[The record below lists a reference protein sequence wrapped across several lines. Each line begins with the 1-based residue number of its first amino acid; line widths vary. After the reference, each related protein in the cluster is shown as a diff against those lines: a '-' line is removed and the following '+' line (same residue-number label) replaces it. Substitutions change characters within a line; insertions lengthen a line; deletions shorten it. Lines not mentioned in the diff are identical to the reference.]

1 MNATVTDPIAE
12 KYLNPKS
19 AHAAADAVEE
29 TAKTVKAPIRVVKTV
44 DEMYVEIEGFE
55 PDDYAKGDAY
65 LYAFK
70 DENNQGDPDT
80 YKSLKNKIIAWGVS
94 KKVGSKTE
102 LRKVFEGDKGKG
114 GLEQKYQYPHDEEAV
129 TTANGFSCMDKF
141 FGSPINY
148 GKFMCSDE
156 GGIVCTNPQGAPVLI
171 CAHPLIVSEVR
182 ENVNTRE
189 QSVVI
194 TYKYPEEK
202 NWKSVVMPRG
212 DAVVKPSLVKAL
224 ANRECDITQ
233 DTADKLIDYIRMF
246 LVNNRLIIPRALMSE
261 KVGWSLVA
269 DKDEDEPSLVFI
281 PFTEKIKF
289 DVNRLGAFEDMG
301 KALRAEGDPDVW
313 LNGMREFRKLSTAR
327 QTILLMD
334 GSFASPLVSL
344 TDSLPFWMHMTGN
357 GTTGKTVSMRMAATI
372 WGNAPMPGKTSG
384 GWMKTMNQTTNKLEE
399 LANFAN
405 NLPLCL
411 NELQVLQR
419 ANPKLFTEFVY
430 KICEGEGRGRLGR
443 DGVAKKSGSFSLIT
457 LSCGEMALLSD
468 TEHGGAKSRVID
480 LVLDK
485 PIMPVEK
492 LKPFCDD
499 VLNRSYGHAG
509 PMFLNVIS
517 SMDVNDIK
525 AEIAS
530 ITERLQKFGK
540 ATKQIDAAAL
550 LLFAD
555 KVAEEHIFKDGV
567 RISDEEMINF
577 LKDEKEIDDNVVG
590 FDVLREIIAGNDNC
604 FIDKEHHI
612 EPRGETW
619 GKIEDGGKKV
629 TFIKSYFDR
638 EMRKAGYDPQRII
651 RWAAEKSNNYVE
663 DGRIDKDGKIKAGES
678 HIDKPVRGVN
688 PEKPLGQTRCYV
700 LHMDGGA
707 NPGNGYALA
716 REYNSDGEEIKQDA
730 IPSGSTNVSETVQT
744 ELPF

>member
-1 MNATVTDPIAE
+1 MN
-12 KYLNPKS
+12 S
-19 AHAAADAVEE
+19 AVEKWNKPE
-29 TAKTVKAPIRVVKTV
+29 TAQEVENTIKQAVSAVAIRPVKTV
-44 DEMYVEIEGFE
+44 DEMYNEIKGFTQ
-55 PDDYAKGDAY
+55 DDYSKGTAF

-70 DENNQGDPDT
+70 SENNQDNPEI
-80 YKSLKNKIIAWGVS
+80 YKALKNKIIAWGVS
-94 KKVGSKTE
+94 QKYGSKTE
-102 LRKVFEGDKGKG
+102 FRQAFEGKNGKG
-114 GLEQKYQYPHDEEAV
+114 GLEQKYQYPHEEEV
-129 TTANGFSCMDKF
+129 TAAATGFTGMDKF

-148 GKFMCSDE
+148 GRFQCSDE
-156 GGIVCTNPQGAPVLI
+156 GGIVGTNAQGAPMLI
-171 CAHPLIVSEVR
+171 CAHPLIISEVR
-182 ENVNTRE
+182 KNVNTEE
-189 QSVVI
+189 QSIVI

-202 NWKSVVMPRG
+202 NWKNIVMPRG
-212 DAVVKPSLVKAL
+212 DAVVKQSLVKAL
-224 ANRECDITQ
+224 ANHDCDITQ
-233 DTADKLIDYIRMF
+233 DTAEKLIDYIRMF
-246 LVNNRLIIPRALMSE
+246 LVNNRLIIPHALMSE
-261 KVGWSLVA
+261 KVGWTPDGEFV
-269 DKDEDEPSLVFI
+269 
-281 PFTEKIKF
+281 PFTDKIKF

-301 KALRAEGDPDVW
+301 KALRAEGDPEVW
-313 LNGMREFRKLSTAR
+313 LNGIRALRKLPSFK

-344 TDSLPFWMHMTGN
+344 TDALPFWMHMTGN
-357 GTTGKTVSMRMAATI
+357 GSTGKTVSMRIASTI
-372 WGNAPMPGKTSG
+372 WGCSPIPGKASG

-399 LANFAN
+399 IANFAN

-419 ANPKLFTEFVY
+419 ANPKMFAEFVY

-443 DGVAKKSGSFSLIT
+443 DGIAKKSGSFSLVT

-485 PIMPVEK
+485 PIMPTEK

-499 VLNRSYGHAG
+499 VLNVSYGHAG
-509 PMFLNVIS
+509 QMFLKAIS
-517 SMDVNDIK
+517 SMSVEDIK
-525 AEIAS
+525 TEIAS

-555 KVAEEHIFKDGV
+555 KVAEEHIFKDGIRV
-567 RISDEEMINF
+567 SDEEMIGF

-590 FDVLREIIAGNDNC
+590 FEVLREIIAGNDNC
-604 FIDKEHHI
+604 FIDKANNI

-619 GKIEDGGKKV
+619 GRIEENGKKV

-638 EMRKAGYDPQRII
+638 EMRKAGYDPQRVV
-651 RWAAEKSNNYVE
+651 RWMAEPKNNYVE
-663 DGRIDKDGKIKAGES
+663 DGRLDKDGKRKEGES

-688 PEKPLGQTRCYV
+688 PDKPSAQTRCYV

-707 NPGNGYALA
+707 NLGGDYACC
-716 REYNSDGEEIKQDA
+716 REYDHEGNEIETKT
-730 IPSGSTNVSETVQT
+730 IPAGYKNESEAVQQQ
-744 ELPF
+744 LPF